1 MSDEKI
7 RRICQYYADR
17 GDQRSLQILKESSQS
32 VAHICEMY
40 LSQEGGGKE
49 FDLCVKI
56 FAKEF
61 SSYVKINVGSGRE
74 DLESFRTHT
83 ERLKKS
89 ADEIQQKLVDKVGF
103 FSSQTKNL
111 ELIGWVIEFL
121 GNTSRALMYLQ
132 DNVYPSNANI
142 KTITQ
147 KFTVLREQRPNV
159 ARGTGVFDHLSRVVC
174 PDKLSQY
181 YDDYVEHINMY
192 LGSQRDHKLFW

>member
-40 LSQEGGGKE
+40 LSQEGGDKE
-49 FDLCVKI
+49 FDLFVKM

-61 SSYVKINVGSGRE
+61 SRYVNINVGLGRE
-74 DLESFRTHT
+74 DLENFRVDTD
-83 ERLKKS
+83 RLKKS

-111 ELIGWVIEFL
+111 GLIAWVIEFL
-121 GNTSRALMYLQ
+121 GNTSRALIYLQ
-132 DNVYPSNANI
+132 DNMYPSDANI
-142 KTITQ
+142 KPITQ
-147 KFTVLREQRPNV
+147 KFTVLLAQKPNV
-159 ARGTGVFDHLSRVVC
+159 ARCTGAFEHLSRVVC
-174 PDKLSQY
+174 PPQLSQY
-181 YDDYVEHINMY
+181 YDDYVEHISMY
-192 LGSQRDHKLFW
+192 LENQRDHKLFR